1 MMYVVIGSGP
11 IFLVQWLFDL
21 AQLRFLNFDV
31 TGHLFSEGEWN
42 FILSVGQE
50 AKSTLQHTL

>member
-21 AQLRFLNFDV
+21 AQLKFLNFDM
-31 TGHLFSEGEWN
+31 TEHLVSEAEWN
-42 FILSVGQE
+42 FMRSIGQE